1 MSDVTM
7 EGRVLAGKYELTRLL
22 GQGGMGAVY
31 EARNHL
37 GKRYAVKL
45 LLKPEFAQ
53 DAGLTARFFK
63 EAKASAA
70 IESEHIVQV
79 YDTGVDPDTS
89 FPFIIMELLK
99 GEDLEHTIARVGA
112 INVLG
117 SARVISQASMGLGRA
132 HEAGIVHRD
141 IKPANIFMTAKE
153 NGDSVVK
160 ILDFGIAKQTMDA
173 LSSNEGAGLTKTGS
187 MLGTPLYMSPEQAQ
201 GLKSLDGR
209 TDIWSLGMCLYEAL
223 SGRTPWG
230 DVDTLGALILSI
242 CSRDVMPLQDIAPWV
257 PPELAQVVHR
267 CLQRDVSQ
275 RMPSA
280 LALVQ
285 ALGPFTQG
293 SLTIIPDVLLGVE
306 EAQRLAIQPRAE
318 IVQSAISNA
327 NFTSSQPSV
336 ATTAAVAKPASK
348 APMVFGALA
357 LVGVLVGGGIFAA
370 TKLGNGGAKPAD
382 GKAQAAQ
389 PKETATAA
397 APTTPPPPPEEP
409 KTVYLPV
416 KVPKGSKV
424 KVGKD
429 DVSEKANKDGKI
441 ALTGLDGAAFIVTI
455 QSGKEQ
461 PLVQKVYIQ
470 DGATIPEEIDFSK
483 GEQVV
488 QAPKPKATA
497 AGPAPT
503 GAAPKPPTPGTTEP
517 TAPAPTADKPK
528 PPPTPTVDKPKP
540 NISNTFD

>member
-1 MSDVTM
+1 
-7 EGRVLAGKYELTRLL
+7 
-22 GQGGMGAVY
+22 
-31 EARNHL
+31 
-37 GKRYAVKL
+37 
-45 LLKPEFAQ
+45 
-53 DAGLTARFFK
+53 
-63 EAKASAA
+63 
-70 IESEHIVQV
+70 
-79 YDTGVDPDTS
+79 
-89 FPFIIMELLK
+89 
-99 GEDLEHTIARVGA
+99 
-112 INVLG
+112 
-117 SARVISQASMGLGRA
+117 
-132 HEAGIVHRD
+132 
-141 IKPANIFMTAKE
+141 
-153 NGDSVVK
+153 
-160 ILDFGIAKQTMDA
+160 
-173 LSSNEGAGLTKTGS
+173 
-187 MLGTPLYMSPEQAQ
+187 MSPEQAQ

-280 LALVQ
+280 IALVQ
-285 ALGPFTQG
+285 ALAPFTQG
-293 SLTIIPDVLLGVE
+293 SLTIVPDVLLGVE

-336 ATTAAVAKPASK
+336 ATTAAVTKPSSK
-348 APMVFGALA
+348 APMVLGG
-357 LVGVLVGGGIFAA
+357 LVVVAALVGGGIFAA
-370 TKLGNGGAKPAD
+370 TKFGKGGEPKTND
-382 GKAQAAQ
+382 TKSQAAQ
-389 PKETATAA
+389 PKETATTA

-409 KTVYLPV
+409 KTVYLPI

-429 DVSEKANKDGKI
+429 DVSEKAKDGRI

-455 QSGKEQ
+455 QSGKDQ

-488 QAPKPKATA
+488 QAPKPKATTGGA
-497 AGPAPT
+497 TAPTGVATKPPTTPTGDTPPAPT
-503 GAAPKPPTPGTTEP
+503 G
-517 TAPAPTADKPK
+517 DKPK
-528 PPPTPTVDKPKP
+528 PPPAPTVDKPKP
-540 NISNTFD
+540 VISNSFE